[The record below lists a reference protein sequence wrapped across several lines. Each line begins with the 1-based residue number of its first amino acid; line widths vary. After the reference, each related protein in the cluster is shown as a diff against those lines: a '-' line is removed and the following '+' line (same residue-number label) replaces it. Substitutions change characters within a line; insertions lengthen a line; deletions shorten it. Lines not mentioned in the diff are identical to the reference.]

1 MNSALELLPKR
12 IGVHGPACAPVE
24 CNLSSSSPVSINRKG
39 RAMQNEPGDVL
50 NEFRQ
55 GGVAAFETLFRL
67 HQRAVYCW
75 ILRIVRNSAAAED
88 LTVETFWRIQRAHAR
103 FQPSRGFGA
112 WARRIA
118 THAALDWLKRA
129 RPETE
134 LVADLPAPAV
144 PDPAITAELR
154 ARTAQAFQ
162 RLPPKL
168 RIAAILCVVEER
180 PGKEVAEAL
189 GISVSA
195 VKLRVFRALRLLR
208 KDLQEQGITP

>member
-1 MNSALELLPKR
+1 
-12 IGVHGPACAPVE
+12 
-24 CNLSSSSPVSINRKG
+24 
-39 RAMQNEPGDVL
+39 MQNEPGDVL

-55 GGVAAFETLFRL
+55 GNVAAFETLFRL
-67 HQRAVYCW
+67 HHRAVYGW

-88 LTVETFWRIQRAHAR
+88 LTVETFWRIQQAHAR
-103 FQPSRGFGA
+103 FLPSRGFEA

-118 THAALDWLKRA
+118 THAALDWLKRI
-129 RPETE
+129 RPEAE

-144 PDPAITAELR
+144 ADPAITAELR

-168 RIAAILCVVEER
+168 RIAAILCVVEEQS
-180 PGKEVAEAL
+180 GKEVAEAL

-208 KDLQEQGITP
+208 KDLQKQGITP